1 MKPIRPGLH
10 GLIDYTAALLLLL
23 APSVLNFTGTP
34 ALACFLLAAIIAGLT
49 LMTRFSS
56 GVVKLIPV
64 HVHGGVDLVTA
75 FVIAALPWLLGF
87 SEQGTAR
94 TFFLAVAVLVFLV
107 WLLTDWR
114 EQRSDVRSPNSTPLR

>member
-1 MKPIRPGLH
+1 MKPIQPGLH
-10 GLIDYTAALLLLL
+10 GLIDYAAALFLLL
-23 APSVLNFTGTP
+23 APSVFNFTGTP
-34 ALACFLLAAIIAGLT
+34 ALACFVLAAIIAGLT

-56 GVVKLIPV
+56 GVIKLIPV

-87 SEQGTAR
+87 SEQSTAR
-94 TFFLAVAVLVFLV
+94 TFFLAVAALVFLV

-114 EQRSDVRSPNSTPLR
+114 DGRLDVRTSTSTPMR